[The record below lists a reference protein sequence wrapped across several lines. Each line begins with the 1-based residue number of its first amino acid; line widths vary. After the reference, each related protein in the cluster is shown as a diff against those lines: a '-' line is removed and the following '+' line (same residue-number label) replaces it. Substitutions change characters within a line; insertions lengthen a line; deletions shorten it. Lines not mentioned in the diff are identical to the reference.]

1 MQTVIKMKSQTFGSA
16 LLIAGTCIGA
26 GMLALP
32 IISALTGLWE
42 ALALML
48 VTWLLAAYGG
58 LLIAEAGRAC
68 PGTENLHGMV
78 GLLLGR
84 NGQFVAV
91 IAMLFLYYALCAAY
105 ISGGASQFNSVL
117 ISTGLK
123 LPYWVAV
130 VLVTSF
136 AAIIVLLGTAL
147 VDICNRVMFISMLL
161 LLMVILA
168 SLFPHTRFENL
179 TYDSC
184 SFPVLLAALPVLYTS
199 FGYHVVVPTVVGYVQ
214 GCPAKFSK
222 ALLIGST
229 LPFVLYIFW
238 VVSTLGALS
247 PTVVSNMATIPDS
260 VSYLISVVGQV
271 LSAGHFSLMI
281 SVFASFALATSFLGV
296 ALGLFDYL
304 LELSHNSHNGLAG
317 RVRAILL
324 TLVVP
329 MLVAIYYPDGFILAL
344 GYAAIALIVLAVFLP
359 VLMVW
364 KVRRLHMEE
373 PYQAPGGNVGLAV
386 ATLTGLLVV
395 AAQIGVSLGI
405 LPLLG

>member
-1 MQTVIKMKSQTFGSA
+1 MKSQTFGSA

-42 ALALML
+42 AMALMFIS
-48 VTWLLAAYGG
+48 WMLAAYGG
-58 LLIAEAGRAC
+58 LLIAEAARAC
-68 PGTENLHGMV
+68 PETENLHGMV

-84 NGQFVAV
+84 SGQVVAV
-91 IAMLFLYYALCAAY
+91 IAMLLLYYALCAAY
-105 ISGGASQFNSVL
+105 IAGGASQFNSVL
-117 ISTGLK
+117 MSAGVE

-130 VLVTSF
+130 VLVTLV
-136 AAIIVLLGTAL
+136 AALVVLLGTAL
-147 VDICNRVMFISMLL
+147 VDVCNRVMFVSMLL
-161 LLMVILA
+161 LILVILA

-179 TYDSC
+179 AFQSG

-222 ALLIGST
+222 ALLIGSV
-229 LPFVLYIFW
+229 LPFVLYAFW
-238 VVSTLGALS
+238 SVSTVGALS
-247 PTVVSNMATIPDS
+247 SATVSSVATMSDS
-260 VSYLISVVGQV
+260 VGRLMSVVGQV
-271 LSAGHFSLMI
+271 SSVGHFSLMI
-281 SVFASFALATSFLGV
+281 CVFAAFALATSFLGV

-304 LELSHNSHNGLAG
+304 SELSHNSHSGLPG
-317 RVRAILL
+317 RVRGILL

-373 PYQAPGGNVGLAV
+373 PYQAPGGNVGLAI

-395 AAQIGVSLGI
+395 AAQIGVCLGV